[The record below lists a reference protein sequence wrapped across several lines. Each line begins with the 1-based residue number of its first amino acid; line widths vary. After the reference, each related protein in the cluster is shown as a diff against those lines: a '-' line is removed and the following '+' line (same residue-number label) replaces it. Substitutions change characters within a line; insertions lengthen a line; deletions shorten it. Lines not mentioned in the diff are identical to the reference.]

1 MKINHS
7 PILLLAILLLSS
19 GCGAFYGNE
28 KQYEKGNWY
37 FLAGSSE
44 VARIKQDKLAMEK
57 LKNQP
62 TQTASKDGI
71 TQGYKGVIANL
82 SWGTVNIHIDGPEK
96 KRFFLDRAQTQEEY
110 LIPGRYA
117 ATAYYRGQVR
127 GSWSFVVGP
136 EQHNF
141 RGEKVHWYLVYE

>member
-37 FLAGSSE
+37 LLAGSSE

-57 LKNQP
+57 LKNQFDLF
-62 TQTASKDGI
+62 S
-71 TQGYKGVIANL
+71 
-82 SWGTVNIHIDGPEK
+82 
-96 KRFFLDRAQTQEEY
+96 R
-110 LIPGRYA
+110 
-117 ATAYYRGQVR
+117 
-127 GSWSFVVGP
+127 
-136 EQHNF
+136 
-141 RGEKVHWYLVYE
+141 